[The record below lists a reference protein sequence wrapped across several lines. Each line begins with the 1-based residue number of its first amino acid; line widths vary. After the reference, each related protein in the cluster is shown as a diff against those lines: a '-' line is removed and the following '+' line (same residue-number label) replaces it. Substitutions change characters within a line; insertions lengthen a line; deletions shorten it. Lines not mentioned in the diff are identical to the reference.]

1 MNRDI
6 TNKINY
12 VLDNWVPPRIR
23 DSRILMS
30 IAVCMAF
37 GPKYK
42 YFMSFKEKVNDMKE
56 DEINYYYE
64 FLADAMGRLNRKTDL
79 NSGCVRFI
87 LNHVQGS
94 NVLDAAAGRGY
105 LAELLVRRVGKRGL
119 VEAADIVLPEKVQK
133 GGALWGG
140 VHYQEATL
148 TSLPYE
154 NKAFD
159 TVICTHALEHI
170 KDSRQALREL
180 RRVCRKRLIIV
191 VPRQREY
198 RYTFDLHINF
208 FPYEY
213 SIRSFINNP
222 EARIMEIGGDWVC
235 VEDFSAERSGGL

>member
-79 NSGCVRFI
+79 
-87 LNHVQGS
+87 
-94 NVLDAAAGRGY
+94 
-105 LAELLVRRVGKRGL
+105 KRMCS
-119 VEAADIVLPEKVQK
+119 VYSEP
-133 GGALWGG
+133 
-140 VHYQEATL
+140 
-148 TSLPYE
+148 
-154 NKAFD
+154 
-159 TVICTHALEHI
+159 CT
-170 KDSRQALREL
+170 RQQCFR
-180 RRVCRKRLIIV
+180 
-191 VPRQREY
+191 
-198 RYTFDLHINF
+198 
-208 FPYEY
+208 
-213 SIRSFINNP
+213 
-222 EARIMEIGGDWVC
+222 
-235 VEDFSAERSGGL
+235 RSGRTRIPGRAVGPQGGKAWTC